1 MAGLDQVKG
10 HHQLHRR
17 IWRVS
22 AMRARHSPTVAPI
35 TVQSGACGGEWQPNP
50 VASPVDRSRQ
60 VSSEYRLHGS
70 KAGMGDQAERSIRS
84 CSTIQSGSRTR
95 SERRG
100 RGAPL
105 RSKATFHLYEASTSA
120 TGGKT
125 HTGEFTPTEAA
136 SASCDEQPSPSRSRR
151 LRGCVARCS
160 RRALPGYGPHV
171 TPCLPSQHL
180 RDGSHPCKCW
190 AASESGAPMRSVPH
204 SICGLTP
211 QRVIAKNSS
220 LCTLYPMPQSRIQRL
235 VGPGISLCLD
245 PTFRGFLCNSI
256 AIHC

>member
-1 MAGLDQVKG
+1 MAVNGSQIQSPRRSTDRVKYPPN
-10 HHQLHRR
+10 
-17 IWRVS
+17 IDC
-22 AMRARHSPTVAPI
+22 TAPKRGWE
-35 TVQSGACGGEWQPNP
+35 TRQSVQSEAAQPFNQAHAP
-50 VASPVDRSRQ
+50 VASDAAEALLFDP
-60 VSSEYRLHGS
+60 
-70 KAGMGDQAERSIRS
+70 QA
-84 CSTIQSGSRTR
+84 
-95 SERRG
+95 
-100 RGAPL
+100 
-105 RSKATFHLYEASTSA
+105 SKATFHLYEASTSA

-245 PTFRGFLCNSI
+245 PTSNVSGFSL
-256 AIHC
+256 